1 LYAQVF
7 NGLCKAYG
15 QEPRAIIRQAIA
27 ILTPA
32 IPQRMEDGHQ
42 QLINC
47 IRKIM
52 FHEEVTNDAL
62 QSNHLMCELLFPHSP
77 PLFEFLL
84 FQNDYRA
91 SL

>member
-1 LYAQVF
+1 VF

-62 QSNHLMCELLFPHSP
+62 QSNHLMCELLFPHP
-77 PLFEFLL
+77 PPII
-84 FQNDYRA
+84 
-91 SL
+91 